1 MVYMKTSNQQAP
13 KTVMQLI
20 ERNIILIISGVG
32 MAISLLLILLVVGL
46 KLPSLMMA

>member
-1 MVYMKTSNQQAP
+1 
-13 KTVMQLI
+13 MQLI

-32 MAISLLLILLVVGL
+32 IAISLLLILLVVDL